1 MHVYEVGIIIGGVP
15 VITANYINPNEK
27 EVDLIHKCALLSC
40 ILNFADILISPV
52 EYFESNNYCFIFKKD
67 SIVGSDSEENE
78 IYAYFVS
85 NKYKNFSKHVKNKY
99 YPVLMEILDE
109 FKSSYNGWNFAYSS
123 QFIGFKR
130 KIDSILKTSTKTLE
144 QKVGLLFYNHSD

>member
-15 VITANYINPNEK
+15 VITANYINPNER

-52 EYFESNNYCFIFKKD
+52 EYFESNKYCFIFKKD
-67 SIVGSDSEENE
+67 SITGSDSEENE

-85 NKYKNFSKHVKNKY
+85 NKYKDYAKHVKPKY
-99 YPVLMEILDE
+99 YPILVQILNE
-109 FKSSYNGWNFAYSS
+109 FKSRYDGWNFAYSS
-123 QFIGFKR
+123 QFLGFKNR
-130 KIDSILKTSTKTLE
+130 IDSILRSSTKTME
-144 QKVGLLFYNHSD
+144 EKVEMLFY